1 MKEEETMKDACFSL
15 LSLSSRTATRGL
27 VKELR
32 VFRGFSIATECQY
45 NTRRKI
51 TGTVSRIAEAT
62 PSCRTFCTSTSL
74 HKRNPSR
81 QQTTTEPRIRIPF
94 GAQSRET
101 LARIF
106 KQDGVG
112 YEDGNKILRILHQ
125 RRVIGSLVDKGIQI
139 TGNHNV
145 TTESLQHGLDWL
157 REHFPVDEQEAA
169 EIWAEQEAER
179 LEGTYIAK
187 AEKLGLYK
195 PLDGT
200 EKKESPSTK
209 SVYGVSVIDEFKK
222 FHEERR
228 AREAKEKEESGETQR
243 VESMALAKREEREQK
258 QMVLEQKWKERQER
272 RALMGMVTPEVVPM
286 PDVSTSR
293 RLWPST
299 LFGVALIG
307 GSWLLAS
314 LYTPVHVENRL
325 FPETPTAVATV
336 GTLIAMNVVF
346 WLVWKVPRLWRVLN
360 KYMVQAASYPYWPS
374 VLGNIFSHQSLP
386 HLGANMAVLF
396 GYGLTRMFFLPS
408 NHLEHC

>member
-1 MKEEETMKDACFSL
+1 MKDACFTL
-15 LSLSSRTATRGL
+15 LSLSTKAATRS
-27 VKELR
+27 VAKEFG
-32 VFRGFSIATECQY
+32 VFRGIRPFSIATEGLY
-45 NTRRKI
+45 NKRRKAK
-51 TGTVSRIAEAT
+51 VASLLHSRIPEA
-62 PSCRTFCTSTSL
+62 PSTCRTFRTSTPQ
-74 HKRNPSR
+74 HKRNSAR
-81 QQTTTEPRIRIPF
+81 QHASTEPRIKIPF
-94 GAQSRET
+94 GAQSREA

-139 TGNHNV
+139 AGNHNV
-145 TTESLQHGLDWL
+145 QNESLQYGLDWL

-169 EIWAEQEAER
+169 EIWAEQEAAR

-200 EKKESPSTK
+200 EKKELSTK

-228 AREAKEKEESGETQR
+228 AREAKEKEESGETHR
-243 VESMALAKREEREQK
+243 VETMALAKREEREQK
-258 QMVLEQKWKERQER
+258 QVVLEKKWKERQER
-272 RALMGMVTPEVVPM
+272 RALMGMVTPEDVPM
-286 PDVSTSR
+286 PEVSTSK

-299 LFGVALIG
+299 LFGLAIIG

-314 LYTPVHVENRL
+314 MYTPVQIENRL

-336 GTLIAMNVVF
+336 GTLIALNVVF
-346 WLVWKVPRLWRVLN
+346 WLVWKVPPLWKVLN

-386 HLGANMAVLF
+386 HLTANMAVLF
-396 GYGLTRMFFLPS
+396 GYGLTRTF
-408 NHLEHC
+408 